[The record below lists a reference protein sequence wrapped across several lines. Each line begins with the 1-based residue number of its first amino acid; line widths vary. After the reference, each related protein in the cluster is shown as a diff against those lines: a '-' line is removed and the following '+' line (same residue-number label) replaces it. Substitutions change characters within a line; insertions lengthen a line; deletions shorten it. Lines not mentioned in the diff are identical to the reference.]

1 MESKKYRLLVL
12 DLDGTLTNT
21 KKEIT
26 EHTRSILMEAQEKG
40 VKIVLASGRPTY
52 GVVPIAE
59 KLELK
64 KYGGYILSYN
74 GGEIINWQTGE
85 MMYENVLPNDVLPY
99 LYQCSK
105 DNNFAIVTYKDKY
118 VVTEH
123 PDDEYVLKEAIL
135 NVMETKKVDNF
146 LDAVDFPVAKCMIVG
161 EATRLAELEK
171 QMYEAL
177 KDKMGVYRSE
187 PYFLELVPKGIDKAQ
202 SLAVLLQKIGYTR
215 EEMIAIGDGFND
227 KSMIEFAGMGVA
239 MANAQE
245 VVKQAANYITLS
257 NEEDGVAA
265 VVEKFM
271 L

>member
-1 MESKKYRLLVL
+1 MDMKYKLLVL

-21 KKEIT
+21 RKEIT
-26 EHTRSILMEAQEKG
+26 EHTRNTLMEAQERG
-40 VKIVLASGRPTY
+40 IKIVLASGRPTY

-59 KLELK
+59 ILELK

-85 MMYENVLPNDVLPY
+85 MMYENVLDPEVLPY
-99 LYQCSK
+99 LYKCSK
-105 DNNFAIVTYKDKY
+105 ENNFAIVTYKDKY

-135 NVMETKKVDNF
+135 NVMETQKVDNF
-146 LDAVDFPVAKCMIVG
+146 LEAVNFPVAKCMIVG
-161 EATRLAELEK
+161 EPTRLAELEK
-171 QMYEAL
+171 QMYEVL
-177 KDKMGVYRSE
+177 KDRMGVYRSE

-202 SLAVLLQKIGYTR
+202 SLAVLLKKIGATR

-227 KSMIEFAGMGVA
+227 KSMIEFAGLGVA

-245 VVKQAANYITLS
+245 VVKQAADYITLS

-271 L
+271 K